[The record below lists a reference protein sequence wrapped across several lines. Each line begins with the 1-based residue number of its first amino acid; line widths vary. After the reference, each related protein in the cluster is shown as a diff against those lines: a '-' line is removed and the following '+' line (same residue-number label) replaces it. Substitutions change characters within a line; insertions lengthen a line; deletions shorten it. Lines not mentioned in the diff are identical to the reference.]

1 MSGREGWR
9 AKSLRFPHRSFRSGT
24 AYSWRHGSAHSTAD
38 ARGSSMERL
47 LERIVEKNSAV
58 ALLDVTG
65 VPTIDSRTAQTVRA
79 LQVELAETNR

>member
-1 MSGREGWR
+1 
-9 AKSLRFPHRSFRSGT
+9 
-24 AYSWRHGSAHSTAD
+24 
-38 ARGSSMERL
+38 MERL